1 MRNAKP
7 VLVTVIVSLTFMAP
21 RSHVPATAA
30 QEATPAMTYACVVGG
45 STPVAM
51 THEMPMAGT
60 PAAGMDHMAM
70 EFDQM
75 YIDMM
80 IPHHQSIIAL
90 AQAALPRL
98 TDERLQ
104 EIANAVIET
113 QGAEITQLQEY
124 REAWYGDPTPMPM
137 DEAMMAA
144 MGQMMPGMGDMEAMA
159 AQMDAE
165 ALVAAFCA
173 VENPDLGFIDLTIPH
188 HAMAI
193 AASEAALEQAAHPEI
208 QEVAQQVIDAQ
219 QREIE
224 ELTAIRQSLAESA
237 TPSA

>member
-1 MRNAKP
+1 MQRVTPFLAALIAALSITAPMSP
-7 VLVTVIVSLTFMAP
+7 VP
-21 RSHVPATAA
+21 TAA
-30 QEATPAMTYACVVGG
+30 QEGTPTMTPACVVGG
-45 STPVAM
+45 STPGALA
-51 THEMPMAGT
+51 HKMPMTGT
-60 PAAGMDHMAM
+60 PAADMDHMAM
-70 EFDQM
+70 EFDLM

-113 QGAEITQLQEY
+113 QGAEISQLREY
-124 REAWYGDPTPMPM
+124 RGAWYGDPNPMPM

-144 MGQMMPGMGDMEAMA
+144 MGQMMPGISDMEAMA
-159 AQMDAE
+159 TQMDAE

-173 VENPDLGFIDLTIPH
+173 TENADLGFIDLTIPH
-188 HAMAI
+188 HEMAV
-193 AASEAALEQAAHPEI
+193 AASQSALEQATHPEL
-208 QEVAQQVIDAQ
+208 QKVAQQVIDAQ
-219 QREIE
+219 EREIE
-224 ELTAIRQSLAESA
+224 ELTEIRQSLAESA

>member
-1 MRNAKP
+1 MRR
-7 VLVTVIVSLTFMAP
+7 VTPFLAAVIAALSIMAP
-21 RSHVPATAA
+21 MSTMLTGA
-30 QEATPAMTYACVVGG
+30 QEATPAMTHACVVGG
-45 STPVAM
+45 STPGAM
-51 THEMPMAGT
+51 THEMPMTVT
-60 PAAGMDHMAM
+60 PTAGMDHMAM

-98 TDERLQ
+98 ADERLR

-124 REAWYGDPTPMPM
+124 REAWYGDPNPMPM
-137 DEAMMAA
+137 DEAMMTT
-144 MGQMMPGMGDMEAMA
+144 MEQMMPGMGDKESMA
-159 AQMDAE
+159 AMMDAE
-165 ALVAAFCA
+165 ALVGTFCA
-173 VENPDLGFIDLTIPH
+173 SENADLAFIDLTIPH
-188 HAMAI
+188 HEMAI
-193 AASEAALEQAAHPEI
+193 AASQAALEQAAHPEI

-219 QREIE
+219 EREIE
-224 ELTAIRQSLAESA
+224 ELTEVRQGLPESA